1 MTLRLRL
8 TLVFVATVF
17 SAGAA
22 LTALV
27 CAYLALT
34 PVPLHV
40 SLPGPEG
47 VLIDAAMPIPADI
60 ITVVLVTMLIALALL
75 TALAGA
81 VGWFVAGYVLTPVRR
96 LATVARRVSD
106 GEVGQRMHYEGPAD
120 DVGDLAHA
128 FDQMLDSL
136 EASLDA
142 QRRFAANAS
151 HELKTPIAT
160 IQTVADVALMQ
171 GDQSA
176 TALRRIREVNARAG
190 ETVER
195 LLAFARAEA
204 AQPGSVRGEQVDV
217 AALCEEVCA
226 QYGVALRV
234 DPAAATVAGDAV
246 LLRQALGNLVANAV
260 EHGAPGTAVV
270 VVRVT
275 DGAVEVGV
283 DNGGP
288 ELGEREVERL
298 KEPFV
303 RGAGRV
309 AGSHG
314 LGLSLADAIARA
326 HGGHLDLK
334 PRSGGGLA
342 ARLKLERWRREATQR

>member
-8 TLVFVATVF
+8 TLVLVATVF
-17 SAGAA
+17 GAGAV

-47 VLIDAAMPIPADI
+47 VLIDAAMPIPTSI
-60 ITVVLVTMLIALALL
+60 ITIVLATMLVALALL
-75 TALAGA
+75 TALAGL
-81 VGWFVAGYVLTPVRR
+81 VGWFVAGYALSPVRR
-96 LATVARRVSD
+96 IAAVAREVSD
-106 GEVGQRMHYEGPAD
+106 GDVAKRMHYEGPAD

-128 FDQMLDSL
+128 FDTMLDSL
-136 EASLDA
+136 ADSLDA

-171 GDQSA
+171 AGDSDAQLVD
-176 TALRRIREVNARAG
+176 ALRRIREVNARAG
-190 ETVER
+190 QTVER

-204 AQPGSVRGEQVDV
+204 AQPGSLTGQPVDLV
-217 AALCEEVCA
+217 TLCEEVCA
-226 QYGVALRV
+226 QYGVPLRAPGSPV
-234 DPAAATVAGDAV
+234 VVNGDEV
-246 LLRQALGNLVANAV
+246 LLRQAVGNLVGNAV
-260 EHGAPGTAVV
+260 EHGAPGTAEVV
-270 VVRVT
+270 VAEGR
-275 DGAVEVGV
+275 VGV
-283 DNGGP
+283 ENQGP
-288 ELGEREVERL
+288 ALDLEEVERL

-326 HGGHLDLK
+326 HGGTLDLT
-334 PRSGGGLA
+334 PREGGGLRA
-342 ARLKLERWRREATQR
+342 ELVL

>member
-8 TLVFVATVF
+8 TLVLVATVF
-17 SAGAA
+17 GAGAV

-47 VLIDAAMPIPADI
+47 VLIDAAMPIPASI
-60 ITVVLVTMLIALALL
+60 ITIVLATMLVALVGL
-75 TALAGA
+75 TALAGL
-81 VGWFVAGYVLTPVRR
+81 VGWFVAGYALSPVRR
-96 LATVARRVSD
+96 IAAVAREVSD
-106 GEVGQRMHYEGPAD
+106 GDVAKRMHYEGPAD
-120 DVGDLAHA
+120 DVGDLANA

-136 EASLDA
+136 AASLDA

-171 GDQSA
+171 ADAASDEQLVG
-176 TALRRIREVNARAG
+176 ALRRIREVNARAG
-190 ETVER
+190 QTVQR

-204 AQPGSVRGEQVDV
+204 AQPGSLTGQPVDMV
-217 AALCEEVCA
+217 ALCTEICA
-226 QYGVALRV
+226 QYGVPLRV
-234 DPAAATVAGDAV
+234 SGAPAAAAGDEV
-246 LLRQALGNLVANAV
+246 LLRQAVSNLVANAV
-260 EHGAPGTAVV
+260 EHGVAGTAVV
-270 VVRVT
+270 TVAG
-275 DGAVEVGV
+275 GAVVVE
-283 DNGGP
+283 NQGP
-288 ELGEREVERL
+288 TLDPGEVERL

-326 HGGHLDLK
+326 HGGNLHLAA
-334 PRSGGGLA
+334 REGGGLRA
-342 ARLKLERWRREATQR
+342 DLALR

>member
-1 MTLRLRL
+1 MTMRLRL
-8 TLVFVATVF
+8 TLVLVATVF
-17 SAGAA
+17 GAGAV

-47 VLIDAAMPIPADI
+47 VLIDAAMPIPTSI
-60 ITVVLVTMLIALALL
+60 ITIVLATMLVVLALL
-75 TALAGA
+75 TALAGL
-81 VGWFVAGYVLTPVRR
+81 VGWFVAGYALSPVRR
-96 LATVARRVSD
+96 IAAVAREVSD
-106 GEVGQRMHYEGPAD
+106 GDVAKRMHYEGPAD

-128 FDQMLDSL
+128 FDTMLDSL
-136 EASLDA
+136 AASLDA

-171 GDQSA
+171 ADSSSDAQLVD
-176 TALRRIREVNARAG
+176 ALRRIREVNARAG
-190 ETVER
+190 QTVER

-204 AQPGSVRGEQVDV
+204 AQPGSLTGQPVDLV
-217 AALCEEVCA
+217 ALCEEVCA
-226 QYGVALRV
+226 QYGVPLRV
-234 DPAAATVAGDAV
+234 PGSPVVVNGDEV
-246 LLRQALGNLVANAV
+246 LLRQAVGNLVGNAV
-260 EHGAPGTAVV
+260 EHGAPGTAEVV
-270 VVRVT
+270 VGEGR
-275 DGAVEVGV
+275 VGV
-283 DNGGP
+283 ENQGP
-288 ELGEREVERL
+288 VLDSSEVERL

-326 HGGHLDLK
+326 HGGTLHLAPLE
-334 PRSGGGLA
+334 GGGL
-342 ARLKLERWRREATQR
+342 RVELSL

>member
-8 TLVFVATVF
+8 TLVLVATVF
-17 SAGAA
+17 GAGAV

-47 VLIDAAMPIPADI
+47 VLIDAAMPIPTSI
-60 ITVVLVTMLIALALL
+60 ITIVLATMLVALALL
-75 TALAGA
+75 TALAGL
-81 VGWFVAGYVLTPVRR
+81 VGWFVAGYALSPVRR
-96 LATVARRVSD
+96 IAAVAREVSD
-106 GEVGQRMHYEGPAD
+106 GDVAKRMHYEGPAD

-128 FDQMLDSL
+128 FDTMLDSL
-136 EASLDA
+136 AASLDA

-171 GDQSA
+171 AGDSDAQLVD
-176 TALRRIREVNARAG
+176 ALRRIREVNARAG
-190 ETVER
+190 QTVER

-204 AQPGSVRGEQVDV
+204 AQPGSLTGQPVDLV
-217 AALCEEVCA
+217 TLCEEVCV
-226 QYGVALRV
+226 QYGVPLRV
-234 DPAAATVAGDAV
+234 PGSPVVVNGDEV
-246 LLRQALGNLVANAV
+246 LLRQAVGNLVGNAV
-260 EHGAPGTAVV
+260 EHGAPGTAEVV
-270 VVRVT
+270 VGEGR
-275 DGAVEVGV
+275 VGV
-283 DNGGP
+283 ENQGP
-288 ELGEREVERL
+288 ALDSSEVERL

-326 HGGHLDLK
+326 HGGTLELT
-334 PRSGGGLA
+334 PREGGGLRA
-342 ARLKLERWRREATQR
+342 ELSL

>member
-8 TLVFVATVF
+8 TLVLVATVF
-17 SAGAA
+17 GAGAV

-47 VLIDAAMPIPADI
+47 VLIDAAMPIPTSI
-60 ITVVLVTMLIALALL
+60 ITIVLATMLVALALL
-75 TALAGA
+75 TALAGL
-81 VGWFVAGYVLTPVRR
+81 VGWFVAGYALSPVRR
-96 LATVARRVSD
+96 IAAVAREVSD
-106 GEVGQRMHYEGPAD
+106 GDVAKRMHYEGPAD

-128 FDQMLDSL
+128 FDTMLDSL
-136 EASLDA
+136 AASLDA

-171 GDQSA
+171 AGDSDAQLVD
-176 TALRRIREVNARAG
+176 ALRRIREVNARAG
-190 ETVER
+190 QTVER

-204 AQPGSVRGEQVDV
+204 AQPGSLTGQPVDLV
-217 AALCEEVCA
+217 TLCEEVCA
-226 QYGVALRV
+226 QYGVPLRV
-234 DPAAATVAGDAV
+234 PGSPVVVNGDEV
-246 LLRQALGNLVANAV
+246 LLRQAVGNLVGNAV
-260 EHGAPGTAVV
+260 EHGAPGTAEVV
-270 VVRVT
+270 VGEGR
-275 DGAVEVGV
+275 VGV
-283 DNGGP
+283 ENHGP
-288 ELGEREVERL
+288 ALDSSEVERL

-326 HGGHLDLK
+326 HGGTLDLT
-334 PRSGGGLA
+334 PREGGGLRA
-342 ARLKLERWRREATQR
+342 ELSL

>member
-8 TLVFVATVF
+8 TLVLVATVF
-17 SAGAA
+17 GAGAV

-47 VLIDAAMPIPADI
+47 VLIDAAMPIPTSI
-60 ITVVLVTMLIALALL
+60 ITIVLATMLVALALL
-75 TALAGA
+75 TALAGL
-81 VGWFVAGYVLTPVRR
+81 VGWFVAGYALSPVRR
-96 LATVARRVSD
+96 IAAVAREVSD
-106 GEVGQRMHYEGPAD
+106 GDVAKRMHYEGPAD

-128 FDQMLDSL
+128 FDTMLDSL
-136 EASLDA
+136 AASLDA

-171 GDQSA
+171 AGDSDAQLVD
-176 TALRRIREVNARAG
+176 ALRRIREVNARAG
-190 ETVER
+190 QTVER

-204 AQPGSVRGEQVDV
+204 AQPGSVTGQPVDLI
-217 AALCEEVCA
+217 ALCEEVCA
-226 QYGVALRV
+226 QYGVPLRV
-234 DPAAATVAGDAV
+234 PGSPVVVNGDEV
-246 LLRQALGNLVANAV
+246 LLRQAVGNLVGNAV
-260 EHGAPGTAVV
+260 EHGAPGTAEVV
-270 VVRVT
+270 VGEGR
-275 DGAVEVGV
+275 VGV
-283 DNGGP
+283 ENHGP
-288 ELGEREVERL
+288 ALDSSEVERL

-326 HGGHLDLK
+326 HGGTLDLT
-334 PRSGGGLA
+334 PREGGGLRA
-342 ARLKLERWRREATQR
+342 ELSL

>member
-8 TLVFVATVF
+8 TLVLVATVF
-17 SAGAA
+17 GAGAV

-47 VLIDAAMPIPADI
+47 VLIDAAMPIPTSI
-60 ITVVLVTMLIALALL
+60 ITIVLATMLVALALL
-75 TALAGA
+75 TALAGL
-81 VGWFVAGYVLTPVRR
+81 VGWFVAGYALSPVRR
-96 LATVARRVSD
+96 IAAVAREVSD
-106 GEVGQRMHYEGPAD
+106 GDVAKRMHYEGPAD

-128 FDQMLDSL
+128 FDTMLDSL
-136 EASLDA
+136 AASLDA

-171 GDQSA
+171 AGDSDAQLVD
-176 TALRRIREVNARAG
+176 ALRRIREVNARAG
-190 ETVER
+190 QTVER

-204 AQPGSVRGEQVDV
+204 AQPGSLTGQPVDLV
-217 AALCEEVCA
+217 ALCKEVCA
-226 QYGVALRV
+226 QYGVSLRAPGSPV
-234 DPAAATVAGDAV
+234 VVNGDEV
-246 LLRQALGNLVANAV
+246 LLRQAVGNLVGNAV
-260 EHGAPGTAVV
+260 EHGAPGTAEVV
-270 VVRVT
+270 VGEGR
-275 DGAVEVGV
+275 VGV
-283 DNGGP
+283 ENQGP
-288 ELGEREVERL
+288 ALDLEEVERL

-326 HGGHLDLK
+326 HGGTLDLA
-334 PRSGGGLA
+334 PREGGGL
-342 ARLKLERWRREATQR
+342 RVELSL

>member
-8 TLVFVATVF
+8 TLVLVATVF
-17 SAGAA
+17 GAGAV

-47 VLIDAAMPIPADI
+47 VLIDAAMPIPTSI
-60 ITVVLVTMLIALALL
+60 ITIVLATMLIALACL
-75 TALAGA
+75 TALAGL
-81 VGWFVAGYVLTPVRR
+81 VGWFVAGYALSPVRR
-96 LATVARRVSD
+96 IAAVAREVSD
-106 GEVGQRMHYEGPAD
+106 GDVAKRMHYEGPAD

-128 FDQMLDSL
+128 FDTMLDSL
-136 EASLDA
+136 AASLDA

-160 IQTVADVALMQ
+160 IQAVADVALMQ
-171 GDQSA
+171 AGDSDPQLVD
-176 TALRRIREVNARAG
+176 ALRRIREVNARAG
-190 ETVER
+190 QTVER

-204 AQPGSVRGEQVDV
+204 AQPGSIKGQSVDLV
-217 AALCEEVCA
+217 ALCEEVCA
-226 QYGVALRV
+226 QYDVPLRAPDSPV
-234 DPAAATVAGDAV
+234 IVSGDEV
-246 LLRQALGNLVANAV
+246 LLRQAVANLVGNAV
-260 EHGAPGTAVV
+260 EHGAPGTAEVV
-270 VVRVT
+270 VAEGR
-275 DGAVEVGV
+275 VGV
-283 DNGGP
+283 ENQGP
-288 ELGEREVERL
+288 ELDLGEVERL

-309 AGSHG
+309 SGSHG

-326 HGGHLDLK
+326 HGGTLHLA
-334 PRSGGGLA
+334 PREGGGLRA
-342 ARLKLERWRREATQR
+342 ELSL

>member
-8 TLVFVATVF
+8 TLVLVATVF
-17 SAGAA
+17 GAGAV

-47 VLIDAAMPIPADI
+47 VLIDAAMPIPTSI
-60 ITVVLVTMLIALALL
+60 ITIVLATMLVALALL
-75 TALAGA
+75 TALAGL
-81 VGWFVAGYVLTPVRR
+81 VGWFVAGYALSPVRR
-96 LATVARRVSD
+96 IAAVAREVSD
-106 GEVGQRMHYEGPAD
+106 GDVAKRMHYEGPAD

-128 FDQMLDSL
+128 FDTMLDSL
-136 EASLDA
+136 ADSLDA

-171 GDQSA
+171 AGDSDAQLVD
-176 TALRRIREVNARAG
+176 ALRRIREVNARAG
-190 ETVER
+190 QTVER

-204 AQPGSVRGEQVDV
+204 AQPGGLTGQPVDLV
-217 AALCEEVCA
+217 TLCEEVCA
-226 QYGVALRV
+226 QYGVPLRV
-234 DPAAATVAGDAV
+234 PGSPVVVNGDEV
-246 LLRQALGNLVANAV
+246 LLRQAVGNLVGNAV
-260 EHGAPGTAVV
+260 EHGAPGTAEVV
-270 VVRVT
+270 VAEGR
-275 DGAVEVGV
+275 VGV
-283 DNGGP
+283 ENQGP
-288 ELGEREVERL
+288 ALDLEEVERL

-326 HGGHLDLK
+326 HGGTLDLT
-334 PRSGGGLA
+334 PREGGGLRA
-342 ARLKLERWRREATQR
+342 ELVL

>member
-8 TLVFVATVF
+8 TLVLVATVF
-17 SAGAA
+17 GAGAV

-47 VLIDAAMPIPADI
+47 VLIDAAMPIPTSI
-60 ITVVLVTMLIALALL
+60 ITIVLATMLVALALL
-75 TALAGA
+75 TALAGL
-81 VGWFVAGYVLTPVRR
+81 VGWFVAGYALSPVRR
-96 LATVARRVSD
+96 IAAVAREVSD
-106 GEVGQRMHYEGPAD
+106 GDVAKRMHYEGPAD

-128 FDQMLDSL
+128 FDTMLDSL
-136 EASLDA
+136 AASLDA

-171 GDQSA
+171 ADSSSDAQLVD
-176 TALRRIREVNARAG
+176 ALRRIREVNARAG
-190 ETVER
+190 QTVER

-204 AQPGSVRGEQVDV
+204 AQPGSLTGQPVDLV
-217 AALCEEVCA
+217 TLCEEVCA
-226 QYGVALRV
+226 QYGVPLRV
-234 DPAAATVAGDAV
+234 PGSPVVVNGDEV
-246 LLRQALGNLVANAV
+246 LLRQAVGNLVGNAV
-260 EHGAPGTAVV
+260 EHGAPGTAEVV
-270 VVRVT
+270 VGEGR
-275 DGAVEVGV
+275 VGV
-283 DNGGP
+283 ENQGP
-288 ELGEREVERL
+288 VLDSSEVEWL

-326 HGGHLDLK
+326 HGGTLDLT
-334 PRSGGGLA
+334 PREGGGLRA
-342 ARLKLERWRREATQR
+342 ELSL

>member
-17 SAGAA
+17 TAGAA
-22 LTALV
+22 LTAIV

-40 SLPGPEG
+40 SIPGPEG
-47 VLIDAAMPIPADI
+47 VLIDAAMPIPSDI
-60 ITVVLVTMLIALALL
+60 ITVVLATMLVVLVGL
-75 TALAGA
+75 TALAGL
-81 VGWFVAGYVLTPVRR
+81 VGWFVAGYALSPVRR
-96 LATVARRVSD
+96 IAAVARDVSD
-106 GEVGQRMHYEGPAD
+106 GDVAKRMHYEGPAD

-171 GDQSA
+171 AGDSGSSDPQLVD
-176 TALRRIREVNARAG
+176 ALRRIREVNARAG

-204 AQPGSVRGEQVDV
+204 AQPGSMRAEHAQSVDI

-226 QYGVALRV
+226 QYGVPLRAPDSPEIV
-234 DPAAATVAGDAV
+234 SGDEV
-246 LLRQALGNLVANAV
+246 LLRQAVANLVGNAV
-260 EHGAPGTAVV
+260 EHGAPGTAEVV
-270 VVRVT
+270 VGEGR
-275 DGAVEVGV
+275 VGV
-283 DNGGP
+283 ENQGP
-288 ELGEREVERL
+288 ELDLEEVERL

-309 AGSHG
+309 SGSHG

-326 HGGHLDLK
+326 HGGTLYLA
-334 PRSGGGLA
+334 PREGGGLRA
-342 ARLKLERWRREATQR
+342 ELSL

>member
-8 TLVFVATVF
+8 TLVLVATVF
-17 SAGAA
+17 GAGAV

-47 VLIDAAMPIPADI
+47 VLIDAAMPIPTSI
-60 ITVVLVTMLIALALL
+60 ITIVLATMLIALACL
-75 TALAGA
+75 TALAGL
-81 VGWFVAGYVLTPVRR
+81 VGWFVAGYALSPVRR
-96 LATVARRVSD
+96 IAAVAREVSD
-106 GEVGQRMHYEGPAD
+106 GDVAKRMHYEGPAD

-128 FDQMLDSL
+128 FDTMLDSL
-136 EASLDA
+136 AASLDA

-160 IQTVADVALMQ
+160 IQAVADVALMQ
-171 GDQSA
+171 AGDSDPQLVD
-176 TALRRIREVNARAG
+176 ALRRIREVNARAG
-190 ETVER
+190 QTVER

-204 AQPGSVRGEQVDV
+204 AQPGSVTGQPVDLV
-217 AALCEEVCA
+217 ALCEEVCA
-226 QYGVALRV
+226 QYDVPLRAP
-234 DPAAATVAGDAV
+234 DSPAIVSGDEV
-246 LLRQALGNLVANAV
+246 LLRQAVANLVGNAV
-260 EHGAPGTAVV
+260 EHGAPGTAEVV
-270 VVRVT
+270 VGEGR
-275 DGAVEVGV
+275 VGV
-283 DNGGP
+283 ENQGP
-288 ELGEREVERL
+288 ELDLEEVERL

-309 AGSHG
+309 SGSHG

-326 HGGHLDLK
+326 HGGTLHLA
-334 PRSGGGLA
+334 PREGGGLRA
-342 ARLKLERWRREATQR
+342 ELSL

>member
-8 TLVFVATVF
+8 TLVLVATVF
-17 SAGAA
+17 GAGAV

-47 VLIDAAMPIPADI
+47 VLIDAAMPIPTSI
-60 ITVVLVTMLIALALL
+60 ITIVLATMLVALALL
-75 TALAGA
+75 TALAGL
-81 VGWFVAGYVLTPVRR
+81 VGWFVAGYALSPVRR
-96 LATVARRVSD
+96 IAAVAREVSD
-106 GEVGQRMHYEGPAD
+106 GDVAKRMHYEGPAD

-128 FDQMLDSL
+128 FDTMLDSL
-136 EASLDA
+136 AASLDA

-171 GDQSA
+171 AGSSSDAQLVD
-176 TALRRIREVNARAG
+176 ALRRIREVNARAG
-190 ETVER
+190 QTVER

-204 AQPGSVRGEQVDV
+204 AQPGSLTGQPVDLV
-217 AALCEEVCA
+217 TLCEEVCA
-226 QYGVALRV
+226 QYGVPLRV
-234 DPAAATVAGDAV
+234 PGSPVVVNGDEV
-246 LLRQALGNLVANAV
+246 LLRQAVGNLVGNAV
-260 EHGAPGTAVV
+260 EHGAPGTAEVV
-270 VVRVT
+270 VGEGR
-275 DGAVEVGV
+275 VGV
-283 DNGGP
+283 ENQGP
-288 ELGEREVERL
+288 VLDSSEVERL

-326 HGGHLDLK
+326 HGGTLDLT
-334 PRSGGGLA
+334 PREGGGLRA
-342 ARLKLERWRREATQR
+342 ELSL

>member
-8 TLVFVATVF
+8 TLVLVATVF
-17 SAGAA
+17 GAGAV

-47 VLIDAAMPIPADI
+47 VLIDAAMPIPTSI
-60 ITVVLVTMLIALALL
+60 ITIVLATMLVALALL
-75 TALAGA
+75 TALAGL
-81 VGWFVAGYVLTPVRR
+81 VGWFVAGYALAPVRR
-96 LATVARRVSD
+96 IAAVAREVSD
-106 GEVGQRMHYEGPAD
+106 GDVAKRMHYEGAAD

-128 FDQMLDSL
+128 FDTMLDSL
-136 EASLDA
+136 AASLDA

-151 HELKTPIAT
+151 HELKTPITT

-171 GDQSA
+171 AGDSDPQLVD
-176 TALRRIREVNARAG
+176 ALRRIREVNARAG
-190 ETVER
+190 QTVEH

-204 AQPGSVRGEQVDV
+204 AQPGSLTGQPVDLV
-217 AALCEEVCA
+217 ALCEEVCA
-226 QYGVALRV
+226 QYGVPLRAPGSPV
-234 DPAAATVAGDAV
+234 VVNGDEV
-246 LLRQALGNLVANAV
+246 LLRQAVGNLVGNAI
-260 EHGAPGTAVV
+260 EHGAPGTAEVV
-270 VVRVT
+270 VAEGR
-275 DGAVEVGV
+275 VGV
-283 DNGGP
+283 ENQGP
-288 ELGEREVERL
+288 ALDSSEVERL

-326 HGGHLDLK
+326 HGGTLHLA
-334 PRSGGGLA
+334 PRESGGLRA
-342 ARLKLERWRREATQR
+342 ELSL

>member
-8 TLVFVATVF
+8 TLVLVATVF
-17 SAGAA
+17 GAGAV

-47 VLIDAAMPIPADI
+47 VLIDAAMPIPTSI
-60 ITVVLVTMLIALALL
+60 ITIVLATMLVALALL
-75 TALAGA
+75 TALAGL
-81 VGWFVAGYVLTPVRR
+81 VGWFVAGYALSPVRR
-96 LATVARRVSD
+96 IAAVAREVSD
-106 GEVGQRMHYEGPAD
+106 GDVAKRMHYEGPAD

-128 FDQMLDSL
+128 FDTMLDSL
-136 EASLDA
+136 AASLDA

-171 GDQSA
+171 AGDSDAQLVD
-176 TALRRIREVNARAG
+176 ALRRIREVNARAG
-190 ETVER
+190 QTVER

-204 AQPGSVRGEQVDV
+204 AQPGSLTGQPVDLV
-217 AALCEEVCA
+217 ALCEEVCA
-226 QYGVALRV
+226 QYGVPLRV
-234 DPAAATVAGDAV
+234 PGSPVVVNGDEV
-246 LLRQALGNLVANAV
+246 LLRQAVGNLVGNAV
-260 EHGAPGTAVV
+260 EHGAPGTAEVV
-270 VVRVT
+270 VGEGR
-275 DGAVEVGV
+275 VGV
-283 DNGGP
+283 ENHGP
-288 ELGEREVERL
+288 ALDSSEVERL

-326 HGGHLDLK
+326 HGGTLHLAPLE
-334 PRSGGGLA
+334 GGGL
-342 ARLKLERWRREATQR
+342 RVELSL